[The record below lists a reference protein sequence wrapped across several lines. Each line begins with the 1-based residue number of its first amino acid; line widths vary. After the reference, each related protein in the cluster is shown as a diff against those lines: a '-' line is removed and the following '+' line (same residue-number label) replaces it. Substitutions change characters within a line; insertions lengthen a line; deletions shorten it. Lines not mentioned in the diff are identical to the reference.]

1 MVPHVHPI
9 PSHTPTYSPQPPSI
23 RHNQLDRQALQSQ
36 TLPNPP
42 IHSQTAQSNQLHPSS
57 LAYPKS
63 QQDLDLQW
71 KSHMEKKLSSFES
84 KFDDLVG
91 ALRESRYSTNDFSQ
105 ERVSLAYRDPPS
117 GAQSHYIG
125 SRVSTPES
133 SESEQSVHGR
143 RTYNDEFTVCKRPK
157 LHVES
162 STRPLLTLE
171 EAKLLFKFFNSH
183 ISQQLFGFDIEK
195 FQVSQIWETSQLLVY
210 AVCTIAAMHYPD
222 PSISSKQS
230 ELQQH
235 LHKLCSEIL
244 FQPRPKSDVEG
255 FNIIVALIL
264 CSFWLSDSQRFTG
277 LALQLAKEFGLNKPV
292 TEKSHTLNTKDRLKL
307 WYLLYVLD
315 GQQCMSL
322 NRQTLFETDD
332 YSIRNS
338 RELLLNKKPREIEG
352 TLDNQDSTNGSLV
365 KKDTSKTLLSNEK
378 EDIGSCFTDL
388 QLVSQVEYNSAIKEA
403 FKGNAWDLIAPST
416 FGIPSKSNLELDK
429 WMVSWTVLLAP
440 INNGAVWSSKS
451 TLIYYN
457 FAKMHINCSALRELQ
472 IDTGSESVI
481 FPKWEQYHQLRQRM
495 GPLPLQEQTSQP
507 ESDSETDEEDELIS
521 NKELA
526 THDQTL
532 LSLNIAVNAAQTVL
546 NLVLSDKDITN
557 NLKYVPLHI
566 HIMLYYAAL
575 LLVNP
580 PPTDATHVAN
590 TNQDTYFV
598 KIIESL
604 RTAKML
610 QKKIYVNLPTDKN
623 FGNKFIESLD
633 EVVADRSRKLKSE
646 LHESPLSNDRKGE
659 LFEQISTLNY
669 VDDHLEVFSGSGN
682 NIGVSNENPTDKT
695 TEEEFVQGY
704 CYTLQAIQRETMES
718 FRKTSRKLESACKT
732 LKKTV
737 RSIKYNVIKHDMY
750 FSAYRSYHLSGLDSE
765 CAFEKSHKAI
775 IKRDRYLTQ
784 KKFDK
789 LHSRLLEQLSS
800 FLDLAS
806 DAHSILLYKIVEQ
819 QLKMVL
825 VFEDEL
831 SSFLKIWRIL

>member
-1 MVPHVHPI
+1 MSREKKRTKPCSNCKRSKVKCEYTDSLPCTRCIKSGLASTCQIVPKLPSLKLPQVGPQTLPNFNMVPHVHPI

-292 TEKSHTLNTKDRLKL
+292 TEKLHTLNTKDRLKL

-332 YSIRNS
+332 YLIRNS

-388 QLVSQVEYNSAIKEA
+388 QLVSQVEYNLAIKEA

-440 INNGAVWSSKS
+440 INNGAVWLSKS

-507 ESDSETDEEDELIS
+507 ESDSEADEEDELIS

-610 QKKIYVNLPTDKN
+610 QKRIYVNLPTDKN

-682 NIGVSNENPTDKT
+682 SSK
-695 TEEEFVQGY
+695 
-704 CYTLQAIQRETMES
+704 ES
-718 FRKTSRKLESACKT
+718 SPRA
-732 LKKTV
+732 
-737 RSIKYNVIKHDMY
+737 
-750 FSAYRSYHLSGLDSE
+750 SGI
-765 CAFEKSHKAI
+765 AAWPGSH
-775 IKRDRYLTQ
+775 
-784 KKFDK
+784 
-789 LHSRLLEQLSS
+789 HG
-800 FLDLAS
+800 
-806 DAHSILLYKIVEQ
+806 HP
-819 QLKMVL
+819 
-825 VFEDEL
+825 
-831 SSFLKIWRIL
+831 

>member
-1 MVPHVHPI
+1 MSREKKRTKPCSNCKRSKVKCEYTDSLPCTRCIKSGLASTCQIVPKLPSLKLPQVGPQTLPNFNMVPHVHPI

-292 TEKSHTLNTKDRLKL
+292 TEKLHTLNTKDRLKL

-332 YSIRNS
+332 YLIRNS

-388 QLVSQVEYNSAIKEA
+388 QLVSQVEYNLAIKEA

-440 INNGAVWSSKS
+440 INNGAVWLSKS

-682 NIGVSNENPTDKT
+682 SSK
-695 TEEEFVQGY
+695 
-704 CYTLQAIQRETMES
+704 ES
-718 FRKTSRKLESACKT
+718 SPRA
-732 LKKTV
+732 
-737 RSIKYNVIKHDMY
+737 
-750 FSAYRSYHLSGLDSE
+750 SGI
-765 CAFEKSHKAI
+765 AAWPGSH
-775 IKRDRYLTQ
+775 
-784 KKFDK
+784 
-789 LHSRLLEQLSS
+789 HG
-800 FLDLAS
+800 
-806 DAHSILLYKIVEQ
+806 HP
-819 QLKMVL
+819 
-825 VFEDEL
+825 
-831 SSFLKIWRIL
+831 

>member
-1 MVPHVHPI
+1 MSREKKRTKPCSNCKRSKVKCEYTDSLPCTRCIKSGLASTCQIVPKLPSLKLPQVGPQTLPNFNMVPHVHPI

-507 ESDSETDEEDELIS
+507 ESDSEADEEDELIS

-610 QKKIYVNLPTDKN
+610 QKRIYVNLPTDKN

-682 NIGVSNENPTDKT
+682 SSK
-695 TEEEFVQGY
+695 
-704 CYTLQAIQRETMES
+704 ES
-718 FRKTSRKLESACKT
+718 SPRA
-732 LKKTV
+732 
-737 RSIKYNVIKHDMY
+737 
-750 FSAYRSYHLSGLDSE
+750 SGI
-765 CAFEKSHKAI
+765 AAWPGSH
-775 IKRDRYLTQ
+775 
-784 KKFDK
+784 
-789 LHSRLLEQLSS
+789 HG
-800 FLDLAS
+800 
-806 DAHSILLYKIVEQ
+806 HP
-819 QLKMVL
+819 
-825 VFEDEL
+825 
-831 SSFLKIWRIL
+831 

>member
-1 MVPHVHPI
+1 
-9 PSHTPTYSPQPPSI
+9 
-23 RHNQLDRQALQSQ
+23 
-36 TLPNPP
+36 
-42 IHSQTAQSNQLHPSS
+42 
-57 LAYPKS
+57 
-63 QQDLDLQW
+63 
-71 KSHMEKKLSSFES
+71 MEKKLSSFES

-292 TEKSHTLNTKDRLKL
+292 TEKLHTLNTKDRLKL

-332 YSIRNS
+332 YLIRNS

-388 QLVSQVEYNSAIKEA
+388 QLVSQVEYNLAIKEA

-440 INNGAVWSSKS
+440 INNGAVWLSKS

-546 NLVLSDKDITN
+546 NLVLSDKDITY

-682 NIGVSNENPTDKT
+682 SSK
-695 TEEEFVQGY
+695 
-704 CYTLQAIQRETMES
+704 ES
-718 FRKTSRKLESACKT
+718 SPRA
-732 LKKTV
+732 
-737 RSIKYNVIKHDMY
+737 
-750 FSAYRSYHLSGLDSE
+750 SGI
-765 CAFEKSHKAI
+765 AAWPGSH
-775 IKRDRYLTQ
+775 
-784 KKFDK
+784 
-789 LHSRLLEQLSS
+789 HG
-800 FLDLAS
+800 
-806 DAHSILLYKIVEQ
+806 HP
-819 QLKMVL
+819 
-825 VFEDEL
+825 
-831 SSFLKIWRIL
+831 

>member
-1 MVPHVHPI
+1 MSREKKRTKPCSNCKRSKVKCEYTDSLPCTRCIKSGLASTCQIVPKLPSLKLPQVGPQTLPNFNMVPHVHPI

-292 TEKSHTLNTKDRLKL
+292 TEKLHTLNTKDRLKL

-332 YSIRNS
+332 YLIRNS

-388 QLVSQVEYNSAIKEA
+388 QLVSQVEYNLAIKEA

-440 INNGAVWSSKS
+440 INNGAVWLSKS

-682 NIGVSNENPTDKT
+682 SSKESSP
-695 TEEEFVQGY
+695 
-704 CYTLQAIQRETMES
+704 RE
-718 FRKTSRKLESACKT
+718 
-732 LKKTV
+732 
-737 RSIKYNVIKHDMY
+737 
-750 FSAYRSYHLSGLDSE
+750 SGI
-765 CAFEKSHKAI
+765 AAWPGSH
-775 IKRDRYLTQ
+775 
-784 KKFDK
+784 
-789 LHSRLLEQLSS
+789 HG
-800 FLDLAS
+800 
-806 DAHSILLYKIVEQ
+806 HP
-819 QLKMVL
+819 
-825 VFEDEL
+825 
-831 SSFLKIWRIL
+831 

>member
-1 MVPHVHPI
+1 MSREKKRTKPCSNCKRSKVKCEYTDSLPCTRCIKSGLASTCQIVPKLPSLKLPQVGPQTLPNFNMVPHVHPI

-292 TEKSHTLNTKDRLKL
+292 TEKLHTLNTKDRLKL

-332 YSIRNS
+332 YLIRNS

-388 QLVSQVEYNSAIKEA
+388 QLVSQVEYNLAIKEA

-440 INNGAVWSSKS
+440 INNGAVWLSKS

-507 ESDSETDEEDELIS
+507 ESDSEADEEDELIS

-610 QKKIYVNLPTDKN
+610 QKRIYVNLPTDKN

-646 LHESPLSNDRKGE
+646 LHESPLSNDRKCE

-682 NIGVSNENPTDKT
+682 SSK
-695 TEEEFVQGY
+695 
-704 CYTLQAIQRETMES
+704 ES
-718 FRKTSRKLESACKT
+718 SPRA
-732 LKKTV
+732 
-737 RSIKYNVIKHDMY
+737 
-750 FSAYRSYHLSGLDSE
+750 SGI
-765 CAFEKSHKAI
+765 AAWPGSH
-775 IKRDRYLTQ
+775 
-784 KKFDK
+784 
-789 LHSRLLEQLSS
+789 HG
-800 FLDLAS
+800 
-806 DAHSILLYKIVEQ
+806 HP
-819 QLKMVL
+819 
-825 VFEDEL
+825 
-831 SSFLKIWRIL
+831 